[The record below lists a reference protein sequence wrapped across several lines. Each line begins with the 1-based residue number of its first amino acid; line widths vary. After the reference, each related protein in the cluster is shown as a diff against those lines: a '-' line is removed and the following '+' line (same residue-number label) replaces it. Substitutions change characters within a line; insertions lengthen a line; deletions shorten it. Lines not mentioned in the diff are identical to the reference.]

1 MTGHFEK
8 GVWVEDLVWS
18 FQKTYTYPDIP
29 SQLSVIIEKLA
40 WIERQLMAMNNDM
53 QGMKWELRW
62 KK

>member
-29 SQLSVIIEKLA
+29 SQLSVIIDKLA
-40 WIERQLMAMNNDM
+40 WIERQLMAMETKLTAM
-53 QGMKWELRW
+53 GWEERIR
-62 KK
+62 